1 MFGSR
6 PAVPDVGED
15 KTYLPLSSILG
26 SMNLSLSP
34 KAKKLQVMSKRNL
47 KAAARLQNHPG
58 TPRAQGI
65 SSTGTGNSRA
75 GSVGRSTNDSSSAVS
90 DNSTFGN
97 NRSSFSPLHIS
108 SLHPGHPQPGLQR
121 QQRRDTTAEQ
131 QQGC

>member
-26 SMNLSLSP
+26 SKNVSLSP
-34 KAKKLQVMSKRNL
+34 KAKKPQVMSKRNL
-47 KAAARLQNHPG
+47 KAAACLQNHPG

-65 SSTGTGNSRA
+65 SSTGPGNSRA
-75 GSVGRSTNDSSSAVS
+75 GSAGRGTDDSSSAVS

-97 NRSSFSPLHIS
+97 NRSSFSPLH
-108 SLHPGHPQPGLQR
+108 PGHPQPGLQR
-121 QQRRDTTAEQ
+121 QQRRDTAAEQ